1 MQEPAERHNSNPGAE
16 PMPNF
21 PINSLTISI
30 ILFVLGISLIFFGFV
45 ELVSGGDSTTGA
57 TLWIIGALLGIP
69 GTIATFRL
77 TKALFTDTPIERI
90 RLLKGLPN
98 F

>member
-1 MQEPAERHNSNPGAE
+1 MNRASEEANKNSE

-21 PINSLTISI
+21 PVNTLTIAI
-30 ILFVLGISLIFFGFV
+30 ILFVLGVSLIFFGFV

-57 TLWIIGALLGIP
+57 TLWIIGALLGVP
-69 GTIATFRL
+69 GTVATLRL
-77 TKALFTDTPIERI
+77 SKALFTDTPIERI
-90 RLLKGLPN
+90 KLLKGMPN